1 MFINSPASPSSVYK
15 RLQRFM
21 KQISF
26 NSKELS
32 LFLMD
37 IMCIPNDQKLTLI
50 LDRTNWKFGKVH
62 INILYL
68 AVAYKGMSIPL
79 FYSLLE
85 DKKQGNS
92 DHFDRIDLIELF
104 ISVHG
109 KERIECIMG
118 DREFIGKE
126 WVTWLNDEKIP
137 YVLRIKESGQH
148 LSNAKGKYVKAQKLL
163 AFLKPNEKISLGV
176 RTVGK
181 TNGYK
186 AYVSAI
192 KNTKGELVVLIHTA
206 NLYDPCE
213 LYRQRWE
220 IEVMFKALKTGGF
233 NLEDTHITDYD
244 RIETLVSVLSIA
256 CCFAYKIGEIVVK
269 NSKVK
274 LKNNGYKNHSVIRLG
289 LDCILVFIRKRCK
302 KATDAVKSF
311 FKNLI
316 KTLCLNDFNTLD
328 EIVL

>member
-1 MFINSPASPSSVYK
+1 
-15 RLQRFM
+15 M

-26 NSKELS
+26 DSRDLS
-32 LFLMD
+32 ILLLD
-37 IMCIPNDQKLTLI
+37 IMCIPRDQKLTLI
-50 LDRTNWKFGKVH
+50 LDRTNWKFGKTH

-68 AVAYKGMSIPL
+68 AVAYKGMSIPF

-104 ISVHG
+104 ISIHG
-109 KERIECIMG
+109 KQRIECIMG

-126 WVTWLNDEKIP
+126 WVAWLNDEKIP
-137 YVLRIKESGQH
+137 YILRIKESGQY
-148 LSNAKGKYVKAQKLL
+148 LSNSCGIFVKAQKLL
-163 AFLKPNEKISLGV
+163 VFLKPNQKISLGL

-192 KNTKGELVVLIHTA
+192 KSAKGELVVLIHTS
-206 NLYDPCE
+206 NLHDPCE

-233 NLEDTHITDYD
+233 NLEETHITDYD
-244 RIETLVSVLSIA
+244 RIETLLGVLSIA
-256 CCFAYKIGEIVVK
+256 CCFAYKIGEIVVQ
-269 NSKVK
+269 NSEVK
-274 LKNNGYKNHSVIRLG
+274 LKNNGYKSHSVIRIG
-289 LDCILVFIRKRCK
+289 LDCIFVSIRKGCK
-302 KATDAVKSF
+302 KATAIIKSF
-311 FKNLI
+311 LRKL
-316 KTLCLNDFNTLD
+316 LGDFSCIFFNGL
-328 EIVL
+328 EKIVL

>member
-26 NSKELS
+26 NNKELS
-32 LFLMD
+32 VLLMD

-50 LDRTNWKFGKVH
+50 LDRTNWKFGKIH

-68 AVAYKGMSIPL
+68 AVAYKGMAIPL

-109 KERIECIMG
+109 KKRIECIMG

-137 YVLRIKESGQH
+137 YVLRVKESGQY
-148 LSNAKGKYVKAQKLL
+148 LSNANGKFVKAQKLL
-163 AFLKPNEKISLGV
+163 AFLRPNEKVSLGLRV
-176 RTVGK
+176 VGK

-192 KNTKGELVVLIHTA
+192 KSSKGELVVLIHTA
-206 NLYDPCE
+206 NLYNPCE

-244 RIETLVSVLSIA
+244 RIETLLGVLSIA

-269 NSKVK
+269 TNQIK

-289 LDCILVFIRKRCK
+289 LDCILGFIRKRYK
-302 KATDAVKSF
+302 KATHVIKSF
-311 FKNLI
+311 LRYLSDTIYSKN
-316 KTLCLNDFNTLD
+316 FNELD
-328 EIVL
+328 KIVL